1 MPKKLTDNNRLYFIS
16 NNIEDDLITLKNN
29 LQNNNNKFID
39 NIYKS
44 KIQQDDK
51 TTYFI
56 NIKVLIELTNDDFDK
71 ISKKINKILNKN
83 YKLFYKDRNNKFT
96 YTPIEIVDDYKT
108 SLYVFIKD
116 D

>member
-44 KIQQDDK
+44 KI
-51 TTYFI
+51 
-56 NIKVLIELTNDDFDK
+56 V
-71 ISKKINKILNKN
+71 
-83 YKLFYKDRNNKFT
+83 
-96 YTPIEIVDDYKT
+96 
-108 SLYVFIKD
+108 
-116 D
+116 